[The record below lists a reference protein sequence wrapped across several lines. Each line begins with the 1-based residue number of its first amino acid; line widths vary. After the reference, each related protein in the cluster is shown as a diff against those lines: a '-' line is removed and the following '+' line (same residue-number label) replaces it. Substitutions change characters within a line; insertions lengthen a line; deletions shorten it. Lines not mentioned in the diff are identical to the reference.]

1 LLSVSTNT
9 IVRVSFGKQANNGV
23 GDPNSAAVGWRY
35 DQAVGF
41 IEIIAH
47 DGATLKTLTT
57 SSNPSGWFEW
67 EIFNDGAG
75 NVQMFVND
83 VSIGTRT
90 GGRTTWDY
98 ASAPD
103 YVEEIQTT
111 ATPAAQPSVK
121 FRNGGV
127 FLQP

>member
-1 LLSVSTNT
+1 MASVILT
-9 IVRVSFGKQANNGV
+9 A
-23 GDPNSAAVGWRY
+23 P
-35 DQAVGF
+35 
-41 IEIIAH
+41 
-47 DGATLKTLTT
+47 LKTLTT

-90 GGRTTWDY
+90 GGRTTFSY
-98 ASAPD
+98 ASGPD
-103 YVEEIQTT
+103 YVEEIETT
-111 ATPAAQPSVK
+111 ATPAAQPAAF